1 MKLFSKIEYSSKN
14 PITLT
19 LQNIQ
24 EWANKWQ
31 MKINPIKSSTMK
43 LGRFK
48 TNVTY
53 SINNVDI
60 PEVQSVKDLGLT
72 YDANMR
78 FDDYINNITC
88 LSKNWFDIPRIYIS
102 LEPPDV
108 YRTLVSKLDTSVRY
122 TFWRFET
129 RFISRNNGLLMR
141 AYMTYVRPILEYST
155 CVWSPYMLKDI
166 RQVED
171 VQRYFTRRM
180 FPKCTLSYSE
190 RLAILG
196 LESLECRRLKFDLKM
211 YFKILHHQTNLE
223 PSKFFLFQNHERTK
237 TRGGHS
243 YTLKKHLFSS
253 NRLFNSFCNRAVDC
267 WNALPEDLVT
277 AESYKRFCSKIRKLD
292 ITKFV
297 KGM

>member
-60 PEVQSVKDLGLT
+60 PEVQSVKDLGLA

-78 FDDYINNITC
+78 FDDYINNIT
-88 LSKNWFDIPRIYIS
+88 RRAYQ
-102 LEPPDV
+102 
-108 YRTLVSKLDTSVRY
+108 RTGLIFRG
-122 TFWRFET
+122 
-129 RFISRNNGLLMR
+129 FISRNNGLLMR

-155 CVWSPYMLKDI
+155 CVWSPYMLRDI

>member
-1 MKLFSKIEYSSKN
+1 MKLFSKIEYSSEN

-78 FDDYINNITC
+78 FDDYINNIT
-88 LSKNWFDIPRIYIS
+88 RRAYQ
-102 LEPPDV
+102 
-108 YRTLVSKLDTSVRY
+108 RTG
-122 TFWRFET
+122 FIFQG
-129 RFISRNNGLLMR
+129 FISRNNGLLMR

-180 FPKCTLSYSE
+180 FPKCTFSYSE

-223 PSKFFLFQNHERTK
+223 P
-237 TRGGHS
+237 
-243 YTLKKHLFSS
+243 
-253 NRLFNSFCNRAVDC
+253 
-267 WNALPEDLVT
+267 
-277 AESYKRFCSKIRKLD
+277 
-292 ITKFV
+292 
-297 KGM
+297 